1 MGNIISNQKQNQDNS
16 QLKPKSLSQILDYV
30 ATYYILTSDFES
42 LKRLHQKDY
51 CDNLVILTSDIIE
64 RYFTDMD
71 ITYLAQ
77 RIKEGV
83 EINEYEKDKILFFTK
98 DSLNKLNVQSGI
110 KKKRM
115 CSAIAKFYIKIAHI
129 FAAIVTTINP
139 IYVYKDVE
147 GNIQKASL
155 QEKQN
160 IPVNAPRQIFK
171 MNICSERIDALK
183 GNQDIRNMSNDDITI
198 KPNICLFNL
207 DNQGNTKSLS
217 QEPGIPE
224 LEILYYDD
232 QYDFETGTFK
242 GMTPETRNMYNED
255 LKIFYSIFTGNIDKP
270 VPENIKKFSDIRLQ
284 DYSKHPE
291 CQKDNTFYRKA
302 IKGKLSDKLFADYAN
317 NLKAMI
323 NDANKNQEALLN
335 VLNELFV
342 YTVDPQS
349 NKKQI
354 RVNPKLTEDKL
365 QEIVLETRA
374 LIIKLYLKCEIDFSN
389 GVKLYEAIVE
399 QKILETSQKQ
409 IENLNKLSDTLINHE
424 EMPVIPEVSVLKTEA
439 TKNIEDKKEE
449 LKVVIANEDTLES
462 VPPNEIPPVDFDVNK
477 IKKQS

>member
-1 MGNIISNQKQNQDNS
+1 MGNILSNQKEDTS
-16 QLKPKSLSQILDYV
+16 QLKPKSLSQILDYI

-42 LKRLHQKDY
+42 LKRLHQKEY

-71 ITYLAQ
+71 ITYLSQ

-83 EINEYEKDKILFFTK
+83 EINDYEKDKILFFTK
-98 DSLNKLNVQSGI
+98 DSVNKFNVQSGV

-139 IYVYKDVE
+139 VYVYKDLE

-155 QEKQN
+155 QQKQN

-183 GNQDIRNMSNDDITI
+183 GNQDVKNLSNEDVTI

-207 DNQGNTKSLS
+207 DNQGSVKNLS
-217 QEPGIPE
+217 QQPGIPE
-224 LEILYYDD
+224 LEMLYYDD
-232 QYDFETGTFK
+232 QYDFDTGTFK

-255 LKIFYSIFTGNIDKP
+255 LKIFYSIFTGNTNKSM
-270 VPENIKKFSDIRLQ
+270 PENIKKFSDIQLQ

-291 CQKDNTFYRKA
+291 CQKDNAFYRKA

-317 NLKAMI
+317 NLKTMI

-335 VLNELFV
+335 VLNEIFV

-389 GVKLYEAIVE
+389 GIKLYEAIVE

-409 IENLNKLSDTLINHE
+409 IENLNKLSDKLISNDE
-424 EMPVIPEVSVLKTEA
+424 IPIIPEVSVLKKEA
-439 TKNIEDKKEE
+439 TKNIEEKKQE
-449 LKVVIANEDTLES
+449 LNAVISNEDKITNAS
-462 VPPNEIPPVDFDVNK
+462 PDEIPPVNFDVNA
-477 IKKQS
+477 IKK

>member
-1 MGNIISNQKQNQDNS
+1 
-16 QLKPKSLSQILDYV
+16 
-30 ATYYILTSDFES
+30 
-42 LKRLHQKDY
+42 
-51 CDNLVILTSDIIE
+51 
-64 RYFTDMD
+64 
-71 ITYLAQ
+71 
-77 RIKEGV
+77 
-83 EINEYEKDKILFFTK
+83 
-98 DSLNKLNVQSGI
+98 
-110 KKKRM
+110 
-115 CSAIAKFYIKIAHI
+115 
-129 FAAIVTTINP
+129 VTTINP
-139 IYVYKDVE
+139 VYVYKDLE

-155 QEKQN
+155 QQKQN

-183 GNQDIRNMSNDDITI
+183 GNQDVKNLSNEDVTI

-207 DNQGNTKSLS
+207 DNQGSVKNLS
-217 QEPGIPE
+217 QQPGIPE
-224 LEILYYDD
+224 LEMLYYDD
-232 QYDFETGTFK
+232 QYDFDTGTFK

-255 LKIFYSIFTGNIDKP
+255 LKIFYSIFTGNTNKSM
-270 VPENIKKFSDIRLQ
+270 PENIKKFSDIRLQ

-291 CQKDNTFYRKA
+291 CQKDNAFYRKA

-317 NLKAMI
+317 NLKTMI

-335 VLNELFV
+335 VLNEIFV

-389 GVKLYEAIVE
+389 GIKLYEAIVE

-409 IENLNKLSDTLINHE
+409 IENLNKLSDKLISNDE
-424 EMPVIPEVSVLKTEA
+424 IPIIPEVSVLKKEA
-439 TKNIEDKKEE
+439 TKNIEEKKQE
-449 LKVVIANEDTLES
+449 LNAVISNEDKITNAS
-462 VPPNEIPPVDFDVNK
+462 PDEIPPVNFDVNA
-477 IKKQS
+477 IKK

>member
-1 MGNIISNQKQNQDNS
+1 MGNIVSNQKQDNS

-30 ATYYILTSDFES
+30 ATYYILTSDFRS
-42 LKRLHQKDY
+42 LKKLHQKEY

-98 DSLNKLNVQSGI
+98 ETLDKFNVQNSV

-139 IYVYKDVE
+139 VYVYKDLE

-155 QEKQN
+155 SEKHN
-160 IPVNAPRQIFK
+160 IPVNTPRDIFK
-171 MNICSERIDALK
+171 MNICNQRIDALK
-183 GNQDIRNMSNDDITI
+183 GNQDFDNTDVSIN
-198 KPNICLFNL
+198 PNICLFNL
-207 DNQGNTKSLS
+207 DNNGNVKNLS

-224 LEILYYDD
+224 LEMLYYDD
-232 QYDFETGTFK
+232 KYDFETGTFK
-242 GMTPETRNMYNED
+242 DMTPDTRKLYEED
-255 LKIFYSIFTGNIDKP
+255 LKIFYSIFTGNNS
-270 VPENIKKFSDIRLQ
+270 VPTNIKKFSDIQLQ

-291 CQKDNTFYRKA
+291 CQKDNAFYRKA

-317 NLKAMI
+317 NLKKMI
-323 NDANKNQEALLN
+323 NDANKNQEALLG
-335 VLNELFV
+335 VLNKLFV
-342 YTVDPQS
+342 YTIDPQT
-349 NKKQI
+349 NKRQI
-354 RVNPKLTEDKL
+354 RVNPKLTENSL
-365 QEIVLETRA
+365 QEIVVETRA

-409 IENLNKLSDTLINHE
+409 IDNLSKLSDKLISDE
-424 EMPVIPEVSVLKTEA
+424 EIPIIPEVRVLKNEA
-439 TKNIEDKKEE
+439 TKEIEKTKQE
-449 LKVVIANEDTLES
+449 LQNVIENENKLVNAPS
-462 VPPNEIPPVDFDVNK
+462 NEIPPVV
-477 IKKQS
+477 QT